1 MPEARSD
8 RVEDLGAELD
18 AIIDTHNAQMAQ
30 ASGDDGVLDG
40 RSELDSAKS
49 VVDATLSKLRDLKAR
64 TVAAERELS
73 TSYQEAHAK
82 KRANST
88 SWSALWV
95 AANGP
100 AVCGR
105 RTSGRSARQS
115 RVP

>member
-82 KRANST
+82 EASKQHFVVG
-88 SWSALWV
+88 AL
-95 AANGP
+95 G
-100 AVCGR
+100 GR
-105 RTSGRSARQS
+105 KWSGRMRAEN
-115 RVP
+115 